1 MRSLHLYKLH
11 FLDHFVL
18 FLSLLILIRGDFL
31 SYDFQYDIIRLD
43 KDERALRRTGEE
55 MHN

>member
-1 MRSLHLYKLH
+1 M
-11 FLDHFVL
+11 V
-18 FLSLLILIRGDFL
+18 RGDFL
-31 SYDFQYDIIRLD
+31 SYDLQCDIIRLD